1 MWRRYERDIKA
12 LPAVERF
19 NTDKQVPQSLP
30 AIANIAYHENARA
43 QDLESRVKLSEQSNR
58 ILLEELMKL
67 QQDLKLAL
75 RQNEEMVNKER
86 QERLVIRDKVEAA
99 ENMYN
104 RVSMQL
110 LRTEEKVNMEH
121 TTLANLLNQSKEVER
136 ALAGGQQRSLMKG
149 EQIDRYISRFRDELS
164 ELRQSNEQVQSSLRL
179 VGEDVK
185 NLQHRFEMQSSEFD
199 SVNQEMK
206 QKVKRIETESMAAVE
221 NLQRNKTTRDS
232 YDGSTSQLKQNI
244 ESRLSEIR
252 EVVNEVKRKTDMEAS
267 ERRAADQQTEL
278 NVEKVQ
284 VAVRELETKC
294 QEVSHAA
301 SLNMREKDNDREM
314 EKSKLTYK
322 MAELTEETNQKALQR
337 EMQLREE
344 AQMKFTILDKRF
356 REEQS
361 ARHAFE
367 KSVRHEMEKILDAL
381 KMHMSEEIQNM
392 RQSTKSEG
400 SESPRSPLHVS
411 RPSSRRHS
419 QVSHSRPGSPRVS
432 PRFVSQTSPREDA
445 VQYNMDPVR
454 TEMTKAR
461 DDQTLVK
468 MNECIALLE
477 SEVEAGKKAFEEV
490 LHAEIVARQTQ
501 NEQTLDK
508 CNELHEKLSVAV
520 TTLQKAISSV
530 TSHTEEAVEQAKHEI
545 FAVLDNSTSTGVRGL
560 ADIDI
565 RLTNLNKHVADLEEA
580 IDSRPPPPSSPPPNF
595 GHEVPASNN
604 DDYER
609 LNKRVD
615 RAYKWQEG
623 AERTLRDL
631 STKLQPVNGEI
642 SKLKNAI
649 EDLENELED
658 RRMARLAS
666 LAEENTSEPT
676 APDETTTAAH
686 DPKLEKKVKKAEDDV
701 EKVTLQM
708 EKLENTVNTLR
719 TVLSQKIST
728 EAETVK
734 QLREI
739 FSGDIEKI
747 VNYFMREQRRVFVKH
762 RPSDARVYRSDLTK
776 DGEQEA
782 HSMHL
787 ALLKINRWGIYEAYR
802 MLKYKQA
809 WFDIVANK
817 SKTPVT
823 DDDREKEENDKKDED
838 DDDSTEDKESE
849 KDESGKEDDDE
860 DKSDEEKESD
870 DDDSEDEESEDEDS
884 EDEKSEDEK
893 SEDEKSDDDSD
904 DDDKKDDTAS
914 EKGSDDSENED
925 RPKTGASDE
934 SAPSGKKK

>member
-1 MWRRYERDIKA
+1 MANPPWGTYRDINRRRYS
-12 LPAVERF
+12 PFGF

-392 RQSTKSEG
+392 RQSTK
-400 SESPRSPLHVS
+400 
-411 RPSSRRHS
+411 
-419 QVSHSRPGSPRVS
+419 
-432 PRFVSQTSPREDA
+432 
-445 VQYNMDPVR
+445 
-454 TEMTKAR
+454 MTKAR